1 MSKTHR
7 HLSVQD
13 HQYPH
18 GSLEDQEPLEDPQYL
33 EHPLHLFNVD
43 EFKCIFLHIGFLHM
57 SRIQSNLTVL
67 KVTVTQGLF
76 PLSKKKQVRVF
87 CKKQKNKTKPY
98 SQTELIINQYF
109 QA

>member
-13 HQYPH
+13 HQDPL

-43 EFKCIFLHIGFLHM
+43 EFKCIFFHTGFLHM
-57 SRIQSNLTVL
+57 SRIQSNVTVL

-76 PLSKKKQVRVF
+76 PLSKKKQARF
-87 CKKQKNKTKPY
+87 LQKTKKTKPY
-98 SQTELIINQYF
+98 SHTELIINQYF